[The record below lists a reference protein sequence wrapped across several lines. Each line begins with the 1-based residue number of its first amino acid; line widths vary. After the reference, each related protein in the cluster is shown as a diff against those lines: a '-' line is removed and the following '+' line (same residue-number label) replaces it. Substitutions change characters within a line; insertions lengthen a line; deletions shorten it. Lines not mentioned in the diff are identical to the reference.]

1 MAAQI
6 QELIDKFDSF
16 ELVRDQIAAI
26 LKTESIGQ
34 QQLAQAAGKDQ
45 DLWKLRVF
53 TERSAPWQ
61 AFKEDGPDFQ
71 PPIINVWFENAT
83 PTKPSSNVI
92 SHQEMLGTFHVDCY
106 GFGTDQRTGSGQRS
120 ADDLAAREAHRSLRL
135 VRNILMSGYYT
146 LLGFPTQAEFTREQQ
161 AAGVRQIVMSRFPG
175 STTVFQPTQDDQPVA
190 RVCAVRFDLEVAYN
204 ETSQEYQ
211 GVPLELLALTMQRS
225 EDQEWFS
232 AEYDLTA

>member
-1 MAAQI
+1 MPAQI

-16 ELVRDQIAAI
+16 ELIRDQIAAI

-34 QQLAQAAGKDQ
+34 QELAKAAGKDP
-45 DLWKLRVF
+45 DFWKLRVF

-61 AFKEDGPDFQ
+61 AFQGHDQEFHV
-71 PPIINVWFENAT
+71 PIVNVWFENAT
-83 PTKPSSNVI
+83 PTKSSSNVI

-106 GFGTDQRTGSGQRS
+106 GFGVDKRTLEGQRS
-120 ADDLAAREAHRSLRL
+120 ADDSAAREAHRALRL

-146 LLGFPTQAEFTREQQ
+146 LLGFPMASEFTPEQK
-161 AAGVRQIVMSRFPG
+161 AAGERQIVMSRFPG
-175 STTVFQPTQDDQPVA
+175 ATTAFQPTQDEQPVS
-190 RVCAVRFDLEVAYN
+190 RVSAVRLDLEVAYN
-204 ETSQEYQ
+204 ETSHEYQ
-211 GVPLELLALTMQRS
+211 GVPLELLALTMQRT